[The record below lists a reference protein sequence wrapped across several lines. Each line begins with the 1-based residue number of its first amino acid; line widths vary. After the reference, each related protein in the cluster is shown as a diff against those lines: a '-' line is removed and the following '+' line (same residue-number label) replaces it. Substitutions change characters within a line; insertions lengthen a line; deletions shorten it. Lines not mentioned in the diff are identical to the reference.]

1 MWIWGWEYRAGPWF
15 NIKVTSCQYRKSHC
29 GDKTILRPSYLHN
42 GISYTGEMTSLY
54 WIKAQVSM
62 KSGLLNG
69 LLLTPLNPL
78 HLCPKCGGTLRGDPP
93 DSPCPGVLGAPAT
106 WYICLSVCPSVTQI
120 SLFLVSSHL
129 NETYTRH
136 SNGMLVAC
144 TCSGQKLRDQGPT
157 HRSFIFLCPHHSSLP
172 I

>member
-15 NIKVTSCQYRKSHC
+15 NIKVTSCQYRQSHC

-42 GISYTGEMTSLY
+42 GISYTGEKTSLY

-78 HLCPKCGGTLRGDPP
+78 HSFVQNVVALSAAIPLTRLAQGE
-93 DSPCPGVLGAPAT
+93 LGAPAT
-106 WYICLSVCPSVTQI
+106 WYICLSVCLSVCHTY
-120 SLFLVSSHL
+120 FTVLVSSHL

-144 TCSGQKLRDQGPT
+144 TCSGQKLRDRGPT
-157 HRSFIFLCPHHSSLP
+157 HRSFIFFMSTP
-172 I
+172 